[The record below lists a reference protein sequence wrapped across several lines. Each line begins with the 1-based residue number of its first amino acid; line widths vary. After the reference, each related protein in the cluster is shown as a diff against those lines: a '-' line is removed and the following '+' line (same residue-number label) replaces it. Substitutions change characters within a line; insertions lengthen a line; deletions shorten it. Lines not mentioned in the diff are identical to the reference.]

1 MESKSHIVF
10 SKIYGTL
17 FALSALCV
25 CVCIAGGVFL
35 LLGYSAADEALLR
48 PHTNL
53 GVQDA
58 VRALQ
63 QYVTTY
69 INNQVSRRP
78 RAPLTTL
85 APFVTYSNINCNS
98 LLLRLL
104 LLYTDPMHT
113 DSIQHDRGEHYYCRA
128 AAARWQ
134 AEGYRGAAPGEGEL
148 EFLCSGIEKPQ
159 LPAGC
164 NLIYSCSSPRLSVCL
179 QDECTAILK
188 TISHHINTE
197 HNELQSHRLLS
208 IFKMSEVDVVWP
220 ESTSAAR
227 SGHGHGQQTAANRLL
242 TLLLLAL
249 AVVGRSTLSWRSAA
263 IPT

>member
-1 MESKSHIVF
+1 M
-10 SKIYGTL
+10 
-17 FALSALCV
+17 CV
-25 CVCIAGGVFL
+25 CVLAGGVFL

-69 INNQVSRRP
+69 INNQVSPRP

-98 LLLRLL
+98 LRL

-128 AAARWQ
+128 TAARWQ

-148 EFLCSGIEKPQ
+148 EFLCFGIEKPQ

-164 NLIYSCSSPRLSVCL
+164 NLIYSCTSPRLSVCL

-242 TLLLLAL
+242 TLLLVAL

>member
-1 MESKSHIVF
+1 M
-10 SKIYGTL
+10 
-17 FALSALCV
+17 CV
-25 CVCIAGGVFL
+25 CVCFAGGVFL

-98 LLLRLL
+98 LRLL
-104 LLYTDPMHT
+104 LLLRTDPMHS

-128 AAARWQ
+128 TAARWQ
-134 AEGYRGAAPGEGEL
+134 AEGYRGAAPGEGKL
-148 EFLCSGIEKPQ
+148 EFLCFGIEKPQ

-164 NLIYSCSSPRLSVCL
+164 NLIYSCSYPRLSVCL

>member
-1 MESKSHIVF
+1 MPS
-10 SKIYGTL
+10 L
-17 FALSALCV
+17 PCV
-25 CVCIAGGVFL
+25 CVCVCFAGGVFL

-104 LLYTDPMHT
+104 LLLLHTDPMHT

-128 AAARWQ
+128 TAARWQ
-134 AEGYRGAAPGEGEL
+134 AEGYRGAAPGEGKL
-148 EFLCSGIEKPQ
+148 EFLCFGIEKPQ

-249 AVVGRSTLSWRSAA
+249 AVVGRSTLSWRSAS